1 MGTENLYKSRILLKF
16 RMNLR
21 HFYDRKSQAMINNI
35 VKQVNVFAT
44 AGDALG
50 TENLYKS
57 RILLKFRMNLR
68 HFYDRKSQAMI
79 NNIVK
84 QVNVLKEVITENRI
98 DI

>member
-1 MGTENLYKSRILLKF
+1 
-16 RMNLR
+16 
-21 HFYDRKSQAMINNI
+21 
-35 VKQVNVFAT
+35 
-44 AGDALG
+44 
-50 TENLYKS
+50 
-57 RILLKFRMNLR
+57 MNLR